1 MSGGLAIFL
10 KHSLWGGGGGG
21 GVGGGGATS
30 TPHHVFVLYLAYCC

>member
-10 KHSLWGGGGGG
+10 KHSLWGGGGG

>member
-10 KHSLWGGGGGG
+10 KHSLCVGGG